1 VSLHLI
7 LFLANK
13 IIIHKQI
20 IIMLVHIKAAN
31 IMTPRL
37 IKDALGKLD
46 KIEWIYRG
54 KDGYLYSNFYI
65 ISTADNHNFHYI
77 NLYKFFQSD
86 EFKKLYKRQLQFL
99 FYILSA
105 KLPGHEHSLAI
116 EHLYQN
122 RTNAKDVKLDFF

>member
-1 VSLHLI
+1 
-7 LFLANK
+7 
-13 IIIHKQI
+13 
-20 IIMLVHIKAAN
+20 
-31 IMTPRL
+31 
-37 IKDALGKLD
+37 

-54 KDGYLYSNFYI
+54 KDGYLYSNFNT

-99 FYILSA
+99 FYILSV
-105 KLPGHEHSLAI
+105 KLPGHEHSLSI

-122 RTNAKDVKLDFF
+122 RSNAKDVKLDFFISFEDMISNLLDLIYKVLFEFQLYASNELLNINTN